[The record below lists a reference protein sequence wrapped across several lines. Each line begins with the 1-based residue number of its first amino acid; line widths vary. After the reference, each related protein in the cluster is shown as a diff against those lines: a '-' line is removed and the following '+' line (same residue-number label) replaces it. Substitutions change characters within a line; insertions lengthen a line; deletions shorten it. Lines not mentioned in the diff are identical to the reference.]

1 MLKFIVFSSLC
12 GLASVQAQT
21 VSLGGRVFST
31 GGNAISGAAISLISR
46 QSSTTSDAGGNFS
59 FSSTAI
65 LPDRISSGYS
75 FELLRGGISIS
86 LARRVVSGHVELYGW
101 NGKKEVS
108 IPLDGMEK
116 GVHNLAIPNL
126 SPGFYMVRLSLDGNT
141 YAHRLLRMEGGF
153 LNAGSREVSAARSGA
168 GPFAKTAVA
177 IDTLLAVKAGFQDT
191 KVPVGSLTKTN
202 VQIVMTP
209 VCTIPAMPAAASLP
223 SIAKLPDP
231 FMSMSGSRV
240 GTKAAWDCRR
250 EEISRQFQA
259 YELGTMPP
267 RPASVTASLSG
278 NSLTISVTDGGKTI
292 SFAVTITKPTTGT
305 APYPVLIGYGS
316 SSLSD
321 VISLGVATLNYPN
334 NTIANDGAGTSTDR
348 GKGLFYTL
356 YGSTHSAG
364 SLMAWAWGVSRIID
378 ALELTPEAGLDP
390 SRVAVTGCSRNGKGA
405 LVAGAFDPRIA
416 LTFPQESGSGGTD
429 SWRVS
434 DYMLDTL
441 KQSTQTLTELVTEE
455 PWLSTVVNPFL
466 SGKTRLLPFDH
477 HMLVGMVAPRA
488 LVDFSNSDYLW
499 LGALSSF
506 TNDSAAKR
514 IYIALGAPEA
524 MTYSEVGG
532 HAHCSFPTGQKH
544 WVDSYVRKYL
554 LGGTGEAAK
563 IENDQHFMFDENR
576 WVNWTT
582 PTLQ

>member
-1 MLKFIVFSSLC
+1 MRKITAFCLLC
-12 GLASVQAQT
+12 GFISIEAQT
-21 VSLGGRVFST
+21 ISLGGRVLST
-31 GGNAISGAAISLISR
+31 GGNPISGAAITLITR
-46 QSSTTSDAGGNFS
+46 QMSTTSDANGNFS

-65 LPDRISSGYS
+65 RSNQVSSGYS
-75 FELLRGGISIS
+75 IELLRDGISLS
-86 LARRVVSGHVELYGW
+86 LSKQTAKGRMEFFALS
-101 NGKKEVS
+101 GKKDVS
-108 IPLDGMEK
+108 FSLDGMTA
-116 GVHNLAIPNL
+116 GSHNLAVPHLN
-126 SPGFYMVRLSLDGNT
+126 PGFYTVRLNLDGKM
-141 YAHRLLRMEGGF
+141 YLHRLLCVDGGF
-153 LNAGSREVSAARSGA
+153 LQAGSSEASPRNGN
-168 GPFAKTAVA
+168 GILAKVAVA
-177 IDTLLAVKAGFQDT
+177 ADTLLAVKAGYENA

-202 VQIVMTP
+202 VQIIMTP

-231 FMSMSGSRV
+231 FLSMSGSRV
-240 GTKAAWDCRR
+240 STKAQWDCRR
-250 EEISRQFQA
+250 EEISKQFQV

-267 RPASVTASLSG
+267 RPASVTTSLSG
-278 NSLTISVTDGGKTI
+278 NSLTINVTDGGKTI
-292 SFAVTITKPTTGT
+292 SFTVTITKPTTGT

-321 VISLGVATLNYPN
+321 VLSLGVATLNYTN
-334 NTIANDGAGTSTDR
+334 NTMANDGAGTATDR

-356 YGSTHSAG
+356 YGSTHTAG
-364 SLMAWAWGVSRIID
+364 SLLAWAWGVSRIID

-405 LVAGAFDPRIA
+405 LVAGAFDPRIV
-416 LTFPQESGSGGTD
+416 LTLPQESGSGGTD

-488 LVDFSNSDYLW
+488 LMDFANSDYMW
-499 LGALSSF
+499 LGSLSSF

-524 MTYSEVGG
+524 MTYSEIGG
-532 HAHCSFPTGQKH
+532 HGHCSFPASQKH

-563 IENDQHFMFDENR
+563 IENSKSFVFDEAR
-576 WVNWTT
+576 WINWTT